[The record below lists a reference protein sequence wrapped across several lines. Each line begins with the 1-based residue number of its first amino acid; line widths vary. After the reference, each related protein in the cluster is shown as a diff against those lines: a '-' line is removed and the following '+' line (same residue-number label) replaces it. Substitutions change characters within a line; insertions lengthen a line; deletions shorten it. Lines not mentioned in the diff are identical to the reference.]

1 MKCGV
6 ITDEDWRDHWGQLSC
21 TKLKRLKMNILR
33 PRVCLLLLTLLSA
46 YTPVQAEPG
55 SDIAPKIEIKPFWN
69 LRYSQVAELQ
79 TGNAGLSDLYV
90 PLLAGDEVI
99 ERTAPTEN
107 DSDKTQQPLAPIK
120 LKGPLRP
127 AVVVVHG
134 GGWLAGD
141 KWGLG
146 THCEKLAQL
155 GICVLNINYRLAPYA
170 KFPAQVDDV
179 REAILYLS
187 DHAEELCIDRTRIGL
202 FGYSAGGHL
211 SALVGVMTDETTETQ
226 ASASAW
232 PLDDSRWS
240 RMPRI
245 AAVCAGGPP
254 CDLRVLPID
263 SEALSFFLNGTRR
276 QIPEIYTA
284 ASPTAHVSA
293 GDPPMQLIH
302 GAKDLIVPIESSQQ
316 FAAALEGVGVA
327 VALTVIENQGHL
339 VTFMHPTTLTQVSK
353 FFSET
358 LLK

>member
-1 MKCGV
+1 
-6 ITDEDWRDHWGQLSC
+6 
-21 TKLKRLKMNILR
+21 MNFLLR
-33 PRVCLLLLTLLSA
+33 HIYLLPLALLLAANAL
-46 YTPVQAEPG
+46 QAEPA
-55 SDIAPKIEIKPFWN
+55 SELAPKIEVKPFWN

-79 TGNAGLSDLYV
+79 TGKAGLSDLYV
-90 PLLAGDEVI
+90 PVLTGDEVI
-99 ERTAPTEN
+99 EQNALADN
-107 DSDKTQQPLAPIK
+107 DKTQRPLAPIK
-120 LKGPLRP
+120 LNGSPRP

-141 KWGLG
+141 KWSLG
-146 THCEKLAQL
+146 THCENLAKL

-187 DHAEELCIDRTRIGL
+187 DHADELCIDRTRIGL

-211 SALVGVMTDETTETQ
+211 SALVGVMSDETSETQ

-276 QIPEIYTA
+276 QIPETYTA
-284 ASPTAHVSA
+284 ASPAAHVSA
-293 GDPPMQLIH
+293 DDPPMQLIH

-316 FAAALEGVGVA
+316 FAAALEAVGVT